1 MDELDIVIAK
11 KALSKLVFCGC
22 IGTIVMVYDKPRL
35 AYEVEFFDEDGETLE
50 LLTVEKDDIKLKQK
64 VV

>member
-1 MDELDIVIAK
+1 MDELDIVTAK
-11 KALSKLVFCGC
+11 KTLSKLVLRGC
-22 IGTIVMVYDKPRL
+22 VGTIVMVYDKPRL
-35 AYEVEFFDEDGETLE
+35 AYEVEFFAEEGETLE

>member
-1 MDELDIVIAK
+1 
-11 KALSKLVFCGC
+11 
-22 IGTIVMVYDKPRL
+22 MVYDKPRL
-35 AYEVEFFDEDGETLE
+35 SYKVEFFDEDGETLE